1 MKRTLSL
8 LVVLAMLLGMVGVT
22 ALTLGEE
29 PTQVDIVFL
38 VNDEKYERKAILGE
52 KAKAP
57 QIDVPAGYCLRW
69 DPEDLIVRKAD
80 QEFVGVFVAAE
91 APAPAPVTEPEPAP
105 APAEQPKAPAE
116 EPEVT
121 GEEPEAP
128 ADEPEVTAEQPEAPA
143 DEPEAPADEPE
154 VTAEQPEA
162 PAEEP
167 EAPAEQPEAPAEQP
181 EAPAD
186 EPEVTAEGPAAP
198 AEEPKAP
205 AEEPVAPAPVTEP
218 EPEPAAPAETPAA
231 PAEEPE
237 APAEEPEV
245 TLAEVMNRQ
254 PAEEHEQAAPKTK
267 QPVGETVTVTT
278 ATDVRQAADG
288 LSPIFA
294 TVAAGTVLPVLG
306 REGDWLKVEAEGQ
319 IGFIYQPVQ
328 PDPEQPKEYAP
339 KKVTIFTSRRMQMT
353 LGEPIH
359 LTSILEGF
367 EDCEAIKY
375 QWECDKGNGFMPVPD
390 ANSDSYSFA
399 ASVETIGWSWKL
411 TVFFR

>member
-128 ADEPEVTAEQPEAPA
+128 ADEPEVTAE
-143 DEPEAPADEPE
+143 
-154 VTAEQPEA
+154 
-162 PAEEP
+162 
-167 EAPAEQPEAPAEQP
+167 
-181 EAPAD
+181 
-186 EPEVTAEGPAAP
+186 GPAAP
-198 AEEPKAP
+198 AEEPNAP

>member
-1 MKRTLSL
+1 MNDTATLNGKQTMINANNIFFQYQEVTLMKRTLSL

-121 GEEPEAP
+121 G
-128 ADEPEVTAEQPEAPA
+128 
-143 DEPEAPADEPE
+143 
-154 VTAEQPEA
+154 
-162 PAEEP
+162 
-167 EAPAEQPEAPAEQP
+167 
-181 EAPAD
+181 
-186 EPEVTAEGPAAP
+186 
-198 AEEPKAP
+198 
-205 AEEPVAPAPVTEP
+205 
-218 EPEPAAPAETPAA
+218 
-231 PAEEPE
+231 EEPE

>member
-121 GEEPEAP
+121 G
-128 ADEPEVTAEQPEAPA
+128 
-143 DEPEAPADEPE
+143 
-154 VTAEQPEA
+154 
-162 PAEEP
+162 
-167 EAPAEQPEAPAEQP
+167 
-181 EAPAD
+181 
-186 EPEVTAEGPAAP
+186 
-198 AEEPKAP
+198 
-205 AEEPVAPAPVTEP
+205 
-218 EPEPAAPAETPAA
+218 
-231 PAEEPE
+231 EEPE